1 MTSDMEIYNHVSTF
15 HLKKLFQRGQRRQS
29 EASCMDFSLGYI
41 NGKKDG
47 LEEIVFRP
55 YV

>member
-55 YV
+55 